1 MPISP
6 LTLCFHEDMI
16 LYDKSPKSHESLSP
30 RSHASLS
37 SLSPP
42 PLVRHLTSPSSSPIQ
57 QPVPPISQ
65 PRPIPCLQ
73 YLEPYQQF
81 STSQQHHHHHQ
92 RCLQQRCLR
101 QRCRSDK
108 LKEFND
114 TIEWHQQNAIN
125 GNPIPINMLFLM
137 SLIDPIHKL
146 YKRDNNSIQNWCF
159 RDIYLATF
167 GTQPIQS
174 LPSTDMTKM
183 YIEFYNSVIYK

>member
-1 MPISP
+1 MSISP
-6 LTLCFHEDMI
+6 LTLRFNERMI
-16 LYDKSPKSHESLSP
+16 LDDVLPISLSP
-30 RSHASLS
+30 RVSLSSLS

-57 QPVPPISQ
+57 QPMPPISQ
-65 PRPIPCLQ
+65 PRPIPRLQ
-73 YLEPYQQF
+73 YLESYQQF
-81 STSQQHHHHHQ
+81 STSHQ
-92 RCLQQRCLR
+92 CLPA
-101 QRCRSDK
+101 K

-114 TIEWHQQNAIN
+114 MVEWHQQNAIN

-167 GTQPIQS
+167 GTQPMQS
-174 LPSTDMTKM
+174 LSVPLPKMNKM
-183 YIEFYNSVIYK
+183 YIDFYNSVIYK